1 MDYRSELQIT
11 TSKVEAKV
19 PLTVF
24 ELGGRINLS
33 NSAELER
40 VAQQHID
47 QGMRYLLLDLG
58 GVPSITSA
66 GLRAIQ
72 LIYRLLEDSQPGD
85 VGVEAQVKSRH
96 LKLFTPSQQVRTV
109 LGTAGFDLYIDTYA
123 DRQAAIEAF
132 Q

>member
-1 MDYRSELQIT
+1 MDFRSELQIT
-11 TSKVEAKV
+11 PSKVEARV

-24 ELGGRINLS
+24 ELAGRINLS
-33 NSAELER
+33 NSAELEQ

-72 LIYRLLEDSQPGD
+72 LIYRLMEHSKPGD
-85 VGVEAQVKSRH
+85 VSGEEQAKSRY
-96 LKLFTPSQQVRTV
+96 LKLYTPSEQVRTV

-123 DRQAAIEAF
+123 DRQAAINAF